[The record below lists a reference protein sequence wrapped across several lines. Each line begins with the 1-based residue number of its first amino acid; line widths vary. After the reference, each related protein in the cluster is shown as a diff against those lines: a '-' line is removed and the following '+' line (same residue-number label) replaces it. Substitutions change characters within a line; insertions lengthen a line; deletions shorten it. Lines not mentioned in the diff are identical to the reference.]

1 MMADTRDEQIQEV
14 TEEIG
19 GRDATIA
26 QLEGQIQEHDIIM
39 GERDAMIEFLEEQIH
54 ILNIELDDANEHIAM
69 HHAQEE
75 AQDAPPD
82 VMDVDG
88 NEEDLEEMEGVSDI
102 DYKGEAP

>member
-1 MMADTRDEQIQEV
+1 
-14 TEEIG
+14 
-19 GRDATIA
+19 
-26 QLEGQIQEHDIIM
+26 M

-54 ILNIELDDANEHIAM
+54 DLNIELDDANEHIAK

-88 NEEDLEEMEGVSDI
+88 NKEDPKKMEGVSDV
-102 DYKGEAP
+102 DYESEAPQPPPMGSHSPISSESSVNDLDDF